1 MAGVPPRVE
10 SGDSQFGHA
19 NRRLARPARW
29 SQPPP
34 RSTAVVSARVSLAMQ
49 AANYPRNP
57 DREEQRTRETL
68 GRYRSGEYVRRYRAE
83 YTNGLMPKH
92 LRSRVVAAGERAVI
106 AQLLRE
112 IDPAGSALLDVPC
125 GAGKLGPLLQTFP
138 VHVVAA
144 DGSREMLAFA
154 GEEYDPAQLLR
165 VLQCDARALPFK
177 DGSVDV
183 IVCLRLFQRLPPE
196 ARRTILGEFRR
207 VTRGQLLVSYSY
219 ASGVQWIRRTVRNL
233 YARERGRVFHVSLSD
248 MMREIEAAGFRPR
261 KWKYVLP
268 VLSSEIIVRAAA

>member
-1 MAGVPPRVE
+1 MEAT
-10 SGDSQFGHA
+10 
-19 NRRLARPARW
+19 NC
-29 SQPPP
+29 
-34 RSTAVVSARVSLAMQ
+34 T
-49 AANYPRNP
+49 RNG
-57 DREEQRTRETL
+57 DREERWARETL
-68 GRYRSGEYVRRYRAE
+68 DRYRNREYARRYKAE
-83 YTNGLMPKH
+83 YTTGLTPKH
-92 LRSRVVAAGERAVI
+92 IRSRVIAAGERTVI
-106 AQLLRE
+106 AELLRE
-112 IDPAGSALLDVPC
+112 IDSAGAALLDVPC
-125 GAGKLGPLLQTFP
+125 GAGKLGPLLRTFP
-138 VHVVAA
+138 AHIVAA
-144 DGSREMLAFA
+144 DVSRAMLAFA

>member
-1 MAGVPPRVE
+1 MP
-10 SGDSQFGHA
+10 
-19 NRRLARPARW
+19 
-29 SQPPP
+29 
-34 RSTAVVSARVSLAMQ
+34 TT
-49 AANYPRNP
+49 NYPGNG
-57 DREEQRTRETL
+57 DRWARETL
-68 GRYRSGEYVRRYRAE
+68 DRYLNREYARQYKAE
-83 YTNGLMPKH
+83 YTTGLTPKR
-92 LRSRVVAAGERAVI
+92 LRSRVIAAGEKAVI
-106 AQLLRE
+106 AQLLHE

-144 DGSREMLAFA
+144 DVSREMLTFA

-183 IVCLRLFQRLPPE
+183 VICLRLFQRLPPE
-196 ARRTILGEFRR
+196 ARRMILNEFRR

-219 ASGVQWIRRTVRNL
+219 ASGLQRIRRTIRAL
-233 YARERGRVFHVSLSD
+233 YARESGRLFHVPLSD
-248 MMREIEAAGFRPR
+248 MMKEIEAVGFRPR

-268 VLSSEIIVRAAA
+268 VLSSEIIVCAAA